1 MFATNRPKVTYHI
14 SYTEVSITGTSPDQ
28 VQILD
33 FFMSRFLSGTRLET
47 KFRFSLNIVYLK
59 NLKIKFGKLE
69 KIKKFEKFGKI
80 LKLVKN

>member
-33 FFMSRFLSGTRLET
+33 FFMSRFLSGTRLESGP
-47 KFRFSLNIVYLK
+47 SLDEIQIQFEYCL
-59 NLKIKFGKLE
+59 LE
-69 KIKKFEKFGKI
+69 KFE
-80 LKLVKN
+80 N